1 MATFADIINAVTQMA
16 QQANNQVVQPAQSMQ
31 PTQSVQSPQAQPQS
45 NIGPGGVDTNVY
57 SMPQSLSAT
66 NESKPTETEGKT
78 DSDNKDKKSDKDK
91 NDRGFRSAIANVES
105 MAPSTLGLNMGNPE
119 EAAMAYMGAAGGYGP
134 RPTGPNGE
142 IIEKTDA
149 ARAISQQPRE
159 VEGGYNFTN
168 NTPEDKLWSQLTQR
182 EQFNQTMFD
191 DNGNL
196 TDFGQAIVDAYGAD
210 YGNRDDAYEKWR
222 GSNNRDLTAALFG
235 YGDEGDNQGI
245 RGWQQLAQR
254 SGVNNLDEMMD
265 YMWGDQ
271 AFNIYDY
278 LTNDQYANASALGY
292 SDDAMAALASYIASD
307 PEIGMYIPEDI
318 MGANNEQIA
327 KYFNSPDFA
336 EYALANEMAREASA
350 NEGKINLSRYDLDR
364 INDILGQAGEGYMLG
379 AVDENSGFEKK
390 ESQNPR
396 NYSMPG
402 LLNGRAGLRPYAGSG
417 DTSNLDSDELDT
429 ILAALNASDAGKG
442 KEIGIKGR

>member
-1 MATFADIINAVTQMA
+1 MALANSVPQPNQEIIDQYRQEHPFATLSSIPIVDDKMTADQKLD
-16 QQANNQVVQPAQSMQ
+16 QARKFGFDNYDDYVSYE
-31 PTQSVQSPQAQPQS
+31 TSLKELR
-45 NIGPGGVDTNVY
+45 DTNAAKRGAERSEELVETAPIY
-57 SMPQSLSAT
+57 SAPGIKGFVEDIKE
-66 NESKPTETEGKT
+66 N
-78 DSDNKDKKSDKDK
+78 NKQKA
-91 NDRGFRSAIANVES
+91 NDLA
-105 MAPSTLGLNMGNPE
+105 
-119 EAAMAYMGAAGGYGP
+119 
-134 RPTGPNGE
+134 
-142 IIEKTDA
+142 
-149 ARAISQQPRE
+149 
-159 VEGGYNFTN
+159 FTN

-191 DNGNL
+191 DDGNL

-235 YGDEGDNQGI
+235 YGEEGDNQGI

-307 PEIGMYIPEDI
+307 PEIGMYIPEDV

-379 AVDENSGFEKK
+379 AVDENNGFEKK